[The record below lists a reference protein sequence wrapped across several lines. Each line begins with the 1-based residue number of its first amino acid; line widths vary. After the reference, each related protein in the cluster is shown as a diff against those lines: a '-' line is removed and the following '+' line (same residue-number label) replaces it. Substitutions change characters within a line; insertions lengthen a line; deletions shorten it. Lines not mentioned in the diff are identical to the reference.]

1 MKIKI
6 LKDSNI
12 EKLECEVNKFIKDK
26 SIINISNEL
35 IPLSLI
41 DGKINVLMIIILY
54 EECSNREYLDYNDYE
69 FWK

>member
-6 LKDSNI
+6 LKDSDI

-69 FWK
+69 F

>member
-54 EECSNREYLDYNDYE
+54 EECSNRDYNDYE
-69 FWK
+69 F

>member
-69 FWK
+69 F